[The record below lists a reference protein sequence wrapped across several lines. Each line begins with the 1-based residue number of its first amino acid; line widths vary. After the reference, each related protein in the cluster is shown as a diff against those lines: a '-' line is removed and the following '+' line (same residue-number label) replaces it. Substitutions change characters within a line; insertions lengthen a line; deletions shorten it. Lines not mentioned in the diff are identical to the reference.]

1 MACWTRCTKRRHKPR
16 AALLISPW
24 DMGVEGQESGVS
36 TATGGAGLNG
46 GVTPD
51 VAGHRAERAL
61 VFGGTAHIENKRLNW
76 ESQTRIAVAR
86 LSGAR
91 NENKTFVAD
100 PLPRGAMR
108 IVFPY

>member
-1 MACWTRCTKRRHKPR
+1 M
-16 AALLISPW
+16 ISLW

-91 NENKTFVAD
+91 NENKTFVTD
-100 PLPRGAMR
+100 PLPRGAMPHS
-108 IVFPY
+108 FPVRGVLH